1 MGFLRKIGRKIGR
14 GIRKI
19 GREIRRGFK
28 NTFQKIGPVGTLA
41 LYFMMPTIA
50 HRFGT
55 GLENLSKLGNA
66 TDANFVMRAA
76 GKLADATFQ
85 ATKGLGTV
93 HNGITGAL
101 SNSLDIITE
110 PFLGQDRGIGS
121 RFSNFLNDK
130 RTDFGLDANNQWVG
144 KAETIIQDSKTN
156 EKTKALY
163 QDMLS
168 DTNKLSKPLE
178 EKGKKSLLR
187 KGTEA
192 AAQQA
197 LISTGNLLVNRAFEE
212 EDTGARG
219 AVFGIREE
227 EGTGASRTP
236 LPPAMQTI
244 VAEAGPY
251 NLNTWQQYFSSNL
264 YGTGDPVFQNWH
276 RNDKLRLGA

>member
-14 GIRKI
+14 GIRKV

-28 NTFQKIGPVGTLA
+28 NTFQKLGPVGTFA

-55 GLENLSKLGNA
+55 GLENLSKLGNP
-66 TDANFVMRAA
+66 TEANFLQRAA

-85 ATKGLGTV
+85 ATKGIGTV

-101 SNSLDIITE
+101 SNSLDVISE
-110 PFLGQDRGIGS
+110 PFLGEEGEKIGIGS
-121 RFSNFLNDK
+121 RFSNFLNTK
-130 RTDFGLDANNQWVG
+130 RKDFGLDANNKWVG
-144 KAETIIQDSKTN
+144 KVEAIAQDSQVN
-156 EKTKALY
+156 EKTREIY
-163 QDMLS
+163 QEMINPSVPVED
-168 DTNKLSKPLE
+168 E
-178 EKGKKSLLR
+178 EKSLLR
-187 KGTEA
+187 KGVEA
-192 AAQQA
+192 VGQQA
-197 LISTGNLLVNRAFEE
+197 LVSTGTALVNKAFEE

-219 AVFGIREE
+219 TVFGIREE

-236 LPPAMQTI
+236 LPSPMQSL
-244 VAEAGPY
+244 VANAGSFD
-251 NLNTWQQYFSSNL
+251 LNTWQQFFNSSL